1 MSDDQPFVSHWPLF
15 DEALSKIP
23 APLDIGAVRER
34 LARKFNR
41 RPVRLPKEVEVERAW
56 EQYRA
61 QR

>member
-23 APLDIGAVRER
+23 TPLDIGAVRER